1 MNKIAVLCSG
11 GDAPGMNAAV
21 RAVVRTACF
30 EGLRILGV
38 QGGYEGLINANL
50 IAMDARSVANIVQQ
64 GGTILQTSRS
74 PRFAT
79 PEGRALAAESIRDFD
94 IEGLVV
100 IGGDG
105 SFRGAQALSD
115 EHGVKVV
122 GVPGTIDND
131 LAGTDYTIGF
141 DTAVNTAL
149 EAIDRIRDT
158 ATAHDRPFIVEV
170 MGRDAGYIAAE
181 VALGGGADE
190 ILIPEIPF
198 DADELCRK
206 IDRAAS
212 RGKKSFLIVAAEADQ
227 MGRSVD
233 IGRIIEEKTG
243 VHFRVCILGHVQRG
257 GNPTARDRMLASRLG
272 AAAVRALL
280 EGRTGVMVGERS
292 GNVVEVPLREAWD
305 GQKAIDPALL
315 ALIEVLA
322 H

>member
-50 IAMDARSVANIVQQ
+50 VAMDARSVANIVQQ

-206 IDRAAS
+206 IDRAAA

-272 AAAVRALL
+272 AGAVKAL
-280 EGRTGVMVGERS
+280 
-292 GNVVEVPLREAWD
+292 
-305 GQKAIDPALL
+305 
-315 ALIEVLA
+315 
-322 H
+322 